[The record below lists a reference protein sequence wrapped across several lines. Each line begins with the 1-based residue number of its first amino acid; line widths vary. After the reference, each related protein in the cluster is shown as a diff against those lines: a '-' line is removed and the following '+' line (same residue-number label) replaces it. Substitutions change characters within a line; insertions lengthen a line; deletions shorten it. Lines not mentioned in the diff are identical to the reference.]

1 MAINTATFIGDVI
14 IFIRNL
20 LRTNVTDPLSRASGV
35 GFVMTAFPKRNTEYP
50 LITVRQSNIGTDK
63 LGMQS
68 ELHLATLDLEIQV
81 YARNSKEADSLSQ
94 SIIDTLRTNQY
105 GASSTDV
112 EEIHGFIV
120 TSVVPIVETEGDNT
134 IHRKVLTVNYKVIL
148 QG

>member
-1 MAINTATFIGDVI
+1 MAISTATFISDVI
-14 IFIRNL
+14 LFIRDI
-20 LRTNVTDPLSRASGV
+20 LRDNITDPIVARTSG
-35 GFVMTAFPKRNTEYP
+35 FIMTAFPKRNTQYP
-50 LITVRQSNIGTDK
+50 LITIRQTNIDTDK

-68 ELHLATLDLEIQV
+68 ELHLANIQLEIQI
-81 YARNSKEADSLSQ
+81 YARNSKESDNLSQ
-94 SIIDTLRTNQY
+94 NTIDILRTNQY
-105 GASSTDV
+105 GTSSTNI